1 MNERRLCFAQLMPYL
16 IEPEKKRRRSHVRT
30 LFFLQLLQTLDGEDK
45 STAKLRSYLARH
57 VEEHKSALSKTGS
70 YESYLRA
77 FYVDAWGN
85 GRYIRDVVATGL
97 TVKALASEHG
107 IGKRGKRTLSAA
119 QEYIIENHETG
130 VVLANDIY
138 LSTTWSYNKPIAHL
152 CTAFVEF
159 LQSNTGHT
167 LCINSKLLQVLE
179 TQMDRF
185 VVTAHR
191 YQDFLA
197 GRSVLANAPLSSKL
211 NANLSLLL
219 LPNFALNAHPY
230 TNPALPRWD
239 VRRSQRISPPGT
251 A

>member
-1 MNERRLCFAQLMPYL
+1 ML
-16 IEPEKKRRRSHVRT
+16 
-30 LFFLQLLQTLDGEDK
+30 G
-45 STAKLRSYLARH
+45 
-57 VEEHKSALSKTGS
+57 
-70 YESYLRA
+70 
-77 FYVDAWGN
+77 GN

-107 IGKRGKRTLSAA
+107 VGKRGKRTLRAA

-159 LQSNTGHT
+159 LQSNTGRP
-167 LCINSKLLQVLE
+167 LRINSKLLQVLE

-191 YQDFLA
+191 HQDFLT

-219 LPNFALNAHPY
+219 LPNFALTAHPY
-230 TNPALPRWD
+230 MNAALPRWD
-239 VRRSQRISPPGT
+239 VRRSQRTSPLGT